1 VECGFQPVSVQ
12 ISAPSRAAYMSE
24 SSRVA
29 IRAIAD
35 RSSRRLLGL
44 QAAGDGADKRVDVAA
59 VALTNGMKVEDA
71 AQLDLGYAP
80 PYSQVWDPFLIAMN
94 QLLRELAPG
103 SRKPVPTA

>member
-1 VECGFQPVSVQ
+1 
-12 ISAPSRAAYMSE
+12 MT
-24 SSRVA
+24 

-44 QAAGDGADKRVDVAA
+44 QAAGEGADKRVDVAA

-94 QLLRELAPG
+94 QLLRALAQDP
-103 SRKPVPTA
+103 